1 MTELIEGYSPPTL
14 EKEPEDPKDK
24 DPLTIR
30 IILLCDGTNNNRANI
45 AEREKFELYEKSDSD
60 SYDKFSNV
68 GHGADSS
75 YDNGRTNIAIMEPH
89 VDYGEDNGNYS
100 FVVKM
105 YVEGQGTL
113 AFNKDDTGGLAL
125 ASGLSGIYQRART
138 GITDALNL
146 LYSKFLKGKTPED
159 YFIKQVDVD
168 VFGFSRG
175 AATAR
180 HAIHVITSDE
190 TVTVDEPSGYGEQA
204 TTVNKPFFEH
214 LRTTYGYREMR
225 EDQVKII
232 FAGLYDTV
240 VSFVGS
246 QLMPAWIANNTRD
259 QKAVAKA
266 KFALHLA
273 AADEHRQDFPLHRIK
288 SSLDVNKGAEYYLP
302 GVHSDIGGSYNLA
315 NDKLF
320 DKKKNEKTE
329 IRQVLFTGSYE
340 DCLKAEAKLYRA
352 FEGLD
357 IDPTPCGPKLDQF
370 RVRGYRKVT
379 GSEHVRASDE
389 VKIINRGLVSDLKE
403 DKENLIKDGWY
414 KEHELTIATKYWAT
428 VARLNPINLILNQ
441 SIHSGVLIAKRYG
454 ISSGYCNIPLKFM
467 VEHSRKH
474 AIKIDEKLDERI
486 KIILAEV
493 PEFDTVEKRLRL
505 YMGAMGLNGSDPSDW
520 LDVKNAKGIYPGIK
534 RLRNRHLHNSSRW
547 EVSEGIMAVT
557 APVAELG
564 FTPRFEKIDGVTLR
578 RRFYYEG

>member
-1 MTELIEGYSPPTL
+1 
-14 EKEPEDPKDK
+14 
-24 DPLTIR
+24 
-30 IILLCDGTNNNRANI
+30 
-45 AEREKFELYEKSDSD
+45 
-60 SYDKFSNV
+60 
-68 GHGADSS
+68 
-75 YDNGRTNIAIMEPH
+75 

>member
-14 EKEPEDPKDK
+14 EKEPDDPEDKK
-24 DPLTIR
+24 PLTIR
-30 IILLCDGTNNNRANI
+30 IILLCDGTNNNKANI
-45 AEREKFELYEKSDSD
+45 AEREMFELYEKSDSD

-75 YDNGRTNIAIMEPH
+75 YDNGRTNIATMEPH
-89 VDYGEDNGNYS
+89 VDSGESKGGYS

-113 AFNKDDTGGLAL
+113 AFNKDDTGGLAM
-125 ASGLSGIYQRART
+125 ASGLTGVYQRART
-138 GITDALNL
+138 GISDALNL
-146 LYSKFLKGKTPED
+146 LYSKFLSEKEPEQF
-159 YFIKQVDVD
+159 FIKQIDID

-180 HAIHVITSDE
+180 HAIHVITSTE
-190 TVTVDEPSGYGEQA
+190 TITVNDPKGYGTPT

-225 EDQVKII
+225 DDQVKVI

-240 VSFVGS
+240 VSFAGS

-273 AADEHRQDFPLHRIK
+273 AADEHRQDFPLHKIK
-288 SSLDVNKGAEYYLP
+288 SSLDVGKGAEYYLP

-329 IRQVLFTGSYE
+329 IRQILFTGSEE
-340 DCLKAEAKLYRA
+340 DCLKAKAKLYRE
-352 FEGLD
+352 FDGVD
-357 IDPTPCGPKLDQF
+357 IDPFPCGPKLDQY

-389 VKIINRGLVSDLKE
+389 VKIINRGLVSDLEE

-414 KEHELTIATKYWAT
+414 EEHQLTIETNYWAT
-428 VARLNPINLILNQ
+428 LARLNPVNLILNQ

-467 VEHSRKH
+467 VEHARKH
-474 AIKIDEKLDERI
+474 SIEIFGKLDERI

-493 PEFDTVEKRLRL
+493 PEFENVEKRLRL

-520 LDVKNAKGIYPGIK
+520 LNVKNAKGIYPGIK

-547 EVSEGIMAVT
+547 EVSEGILAVT
-557 APVAELG
+557 APVVELG
-564 FTPRFEKIDGVTLR
+564 FTPRFEKVDGVTRR